1 MSEGQDLRAVGSR
14 IEELL
19 GQIRPPATPAP
30 PRSPRRSCGWWSSCT
45 GPAWSGRSS
54 WPAQQALDRLV
65 EDELVASLLVLHDL
79 HPKDTETRVVEALD
93 QVRPYLGSH
102 AGGVELLGVDPEGV
116 VHLRLEGSCDGCPS
130 STMTVKLAIER
141 AIEEAAPEVTAVEV
155 ENLTREKEPQLLQI
169 QPLRR
174 EWEVVDGLEGLEPG
188 RLTAVEVAGAGVV
201 VCSVG
206 GELYA
211 YRDRCP
217 ACGAGLAGGPPWT
230 PACWPAGR
238 AGQRF
243 DVRLAGR
250 GVDQPELH
258 LVPLPLLAGDGRVRL
273 AVGSGAAMSS
283 GPTAVRRPAAGGR
296 TCRCRGRPVRNRR
309 RPRGRPARCAPS
321 RSATATPTWSTW
333 RAARSCAPAGPAT
346 CCSPT
351 RGRPAAATG
360 RCPTATCTTRPSG
373 WARASWEALQIP
385 VRVAFFFNNSDLG
398 RVVAFYPSPAGA
410 TESLLP
416 LEAWA
421 EVVAAN
427 PVMTDLVPDVE
438 ALLVRRAGAGL
449 RVLPGP
455 DRRLLRAGR
464 PGPDALEGL

>member
-19 GQIRPPATPAP
+19 GQIRAGDPGTAEVAEEVVRLVVELYGAGLERTVELA
-30 PRSPRRSCGWWSSCT
+30 
-45 GPAWSGRSS
+45 GPEAM
-54 WPAQQALDRLV
+54 DRLV
-65 EDELVASLLVLHDL
+65 EDELVASLFVLHGL
-79 HPKDTETRVVEALD
+79 HPKDTQTRVVEALD

-102 AGGVELLGVDPEGV
+102 AGGVELVGVDSEGV

-217 ACGAGLAGGPPWT
+217 ACGTGLAGRAALDAGVL
-230 PACWPAGR
+230 ACGSC
-238 AGQRF
+238 GQRF
-243 DVRLAGR
+243 DVQLAGR

-273 AVGSGAAMSS
+273 AVGSGA
-283 GPTAVRRPAAGGR
+283 G
-296 TCRCRGRPVRNRR
+296 
-309 RPRGRPARCAPS
+309 
-321 RSATATPTWSTW
+321 
-333 RAARSCAPAGPAT
+333 
-346 CCSPT
+346 
-351 RGRPAAATG
+351 
-360 RCPTATCTTRPSG
+360 
-373 WARASWEALQIP
+373 I
-385 VRVAFFFNNSDLG
+385 
-398 RVVAFYPSPAGA
+398 
-410 TESLLP
+410 
-416 LEAWA
+416 
-421 EVVAAN
+421 
-427 PVMTDLVPDVE
+427 
-438 ALLVRRAGAGL
+438 
-449 RVLPGP
+449 
-455 DRRLLRAGR
+455 
-464 PGPDALEGL
+464 

>member
-1 MSEGQDLRAVGSR
+1 MTDEARDLRAVGSR

-19 GQIRPPATPAP
+19 GQIRATGDPGTAELAEEVV
-30 PRSPRRSCGWWSSCT
+30 RLVVELYGAGLERT
-45 GPAWSGRSS
+45 VELAGP
-54 WPAQQALDRLV
+54 QAVDRLV

-102 AGGVELLGVDPEGV
+102 AGGVELLGVDTDGV

-174 EWEVVDGLEGLEPG
+174 EWEVVDGLDGLEPG

-217 ACGAGLAGGPPWT
+217 SCGAGLAGTAALDDGVLACGP
-230 PACWPAGR
+230 CR
-238 AGQRF
+238 ERF

-250 GVDQPELH
+250 GVDRPELH

-273 AVGSGAAMSS
+273 AVGSGAS
-283 GPTAVRRPAAGGR
+283 
-296 TCRCRGRPVRNRR
+296 
-309 RPRGRPARCAPS
+309 
-321 RSATATPTWSTW
+321 
-333 RAARSCAPAGPAT
+333 
-346 CCSPT
+346 
-351 RGRPAAATG
+351 
-360 RCPTATCTTRPSG
+360 
-373 WARASWEALQIP
+373 
-385 VRVAFFFNNSDLG
+385 
-398 RVVAFYPSPAGA
+398 
-410 TESLLP
+410 
-416 LEAWA
+416 
-421 EVVAAN
+421 
-427 PVMTDLVPDVE
+427 
-438 ALLVRRAGAGL
+438 
-449 RVLPGP
+449 
-455 DRRLLRAGR
+455 
-464 PGPDALEGL
+464 

>member
-19 GQIRPPATPAP
+19 GQIRAGDPGTAEVAEEVVRLVVELYGAGLERTVELA
-30 PRSPRRSCGWWSSCT
+30 
-45 GPAWSGRSS
+45 GPEAM
-54 WPAQQALDRLV
+54 DRLV
-65 EDELVASLLVLHDL
+65 EDELFASLLVLHGL
-79 HPKDTETRVVEALD
+79 HPKDTQTRVVEALD

-102 AGGVELLGVDPEGV
+102 AGGVELVGVDSEGV

-217 ACGAGLAGGPPWT
+217 ACGTGLAGRAALDAGVL
-230 PACWPAGR
+230 ACGSC
-238 AGQRF
+238 GQRF
-243 DVRLAGR
+243 DVQLAGR

-273 AVGSGAAMSS
+273 AVGSGA
-283 GPTAVRRPAAGGR
+283 G
-296 TCRCRGRPVRNRR
+296 
-309 RPRGRPARCAPS
+309 
-321 RSATATPTWSTW
+321 
-333 RAARSCAPAGPAT
+333 
-346 CCSPT
+346 
-351 RGRPAAATG
+351 
-360 RCPTATCTTRPSG
+360 
-373 WARASWEALQIP
+373 I
-385 VRVAFFFNNSDLG
+385 
-398 RVVAFYPSPAGA
+398 
-410 TESLLP
+410 
-416 LEAWA
+416 
-421 EVVAAN
+421 
-427 PVMTDLVPDVE
+427 
-438 ALLVRRAGAGL
+438 
-449 RVLPGP
+449 
-455 DRRLLRAGR
+455 
-464 PGPDALEGL
+464 

>member
-19 GQIRPPATPAP
+19 GQIRAGDPGTAEVAEEVVRLVVELYGAGLERTVELA
-30 PRSPRRSCGWWSSCT
+30 
-45 GPAWSGRSS
+45 GPEAM
-54 WPAQQALDRLV
+54 DRLV
-65 EDELVASLLVLHDL
+65 EDELVASLLVLHGL
-79 HPKDTETRVVEALD
+79 HPKETQTRVVVALD

-102 AGGVELLGVDPEGV
+102 AGGVELLGVDPQGV

-217 ACGAGLAGGPPWT
+217 ACGTGLAGRAALDAGVL
-230 PACWPAGR
+230 ACGAC
-238 AGQRF
+238 GQRF

-273 AVGSGAAMSS
+273 AVGSGA
-283 GPTAVRRPAAGGR
+283 GV
-296 TCRCRGRPVRNRR
+296 
-309 RPRGRPARCAPS
+309 
-321 RSATATPTWSTW
+321 
-333 RAARSCAPAGPAT
+333 
-346 CCSPT
+346 
-351 RGRPAAATG
+351 
-360 RCPTATCTTRPSG
+360 
-373 WARASWEALQIP
+373 
-385 VRVAFFFNNSDLG
+385 
-398 RVVAFYPSPAGA
+398 
-410 TESLLP
+410 
-416 LEAWA
+416 
-421 EVVAAN
+421 
-427 PVMTDLVPDVE
+427 
-438 ALLVRRAGAGL
+438 
-449 RVLPGP
+449 
-455 DRRLLRAGR
+455 
-464 PGPDALEGL
+464 

>member
-1 MSEGQDLRAVGSR
+1 MTEEGRDLRAVGSR

-19 GQIRPPATPAP
+19 GQIRAAGDPGTAEVAEEVV
-30 PRSPRRSCGWWSSCT
+30 RLVVELYGAGLERAVELA
-45 GPAWSGRSS
+45 GP
-54 WPAQQALDRLV
+54 QALERFV
-65 EDELVASLLVLHDL
+65 EDELVASLLVLHGL

-102 AGGVELLGVDPEGV
+102 AGGVELLGVDPAGV

-174 EWEVVDGLEGLEPG
+174 QWEVVDGLEGLEPG

-217 ACGAGLAGGPPWT
+217 ACGTGLAGRAALEAGVL
-230 PACWPAGR
+230 ACGSCR
-238 AGQRF
+238 QRF

-258 LVPLPLLAGDGRVRL
+258 LVPLPLLAGDGQVRL
-273 AVGSGAAMSS
+273 AVGSGA
-283 GPTAVRRPAAGGR
+283 GV
-296 TCRCRGRPVRNRR
+296 
-309 RPRGRPARCAPS
+309 
-321 RSATATPTWSTW
+321 
-333 RAARSCAPAGPAT
+333 
-346 CCSPT
+346 
-351 RGRPAAATG
+351 
-360 RCPTATCTTRPSG
+360 
-373 WARASWEALQIP
+373 
-385 VRVAFFFNNSDLG
+385 
-398 RVVAFYPSPAGA
+398 
-410 TESLLP
+410 
-416 LEAWA
+416 
-421 EVVAAN
+421 
-427 PVMTDLVPDVE
+427 
-438 ALLVRRAGAGL
+438 
-449 RVLPGP
+449 
-455 DRRLLRAGR
+455 
-464 PGPDALEGL
+464 